1 MPQGYATFSFAG
13 GSVLS
18 TRQVPEEE
26 KREMRK
32 QRQKIWKCFDK
43 THATRYDAAEAPV
56 LLPLARRPVF
66 MLLVAAMTGA
76 KFGSDADEKDWNMY
90 DFDEDFERGGEVE
103 LANVVGAFLHP
114 RTLRSD
120 VLDRFYSATQQTSD
134 ALFDSLAD
142 LLFDSMSPAV
152 NIIISA
158 IYCYWRF
165 ERELLHPGFQ
175 RQLSLWQGDEIRG
188 GLLEIARKWNDRRGG
203 RTAAGSVH
211 YTCISLDTKQAIAGV
226 FEKMTVQIEAANAAK
241 AQTLI

>member
-32 QRQKIWKCFDK
+32 QRQKIWKGFDK

-66 MLLVAAMTGA
+66 MLLAAAMTGV
-76 KFGSDADEKDWNMY
+76 KFDSDADEKDWNFY
-90 DFDEDFERGGEVE
+90 DFDVDFERGGEVE
-103 LANVVGAFLHP
+103 LANVVGAFLHA

-134 ALFDSLAD
+134 ALFESLAD
-142 LLFDSMSPAV
+142 VFFDLISPAV
-152 NIIISA
+152 NAIISA

-165 ERELLHPGFQ
+165 ESELLHPDFQ
-175 RQLSLWQGDEIRG
+175 RQLSLWRGDEIRG
-188 GLLEIARKWNDRRGG
+188 GLLEIARKWK
-203 RTAAGSVH
+203 AGADAMS
-211 YTCISLDTKQAIAGV
+211 TKKAIASV
-226 FEKMTVQIEAANAAK
+226 FEKMTVQIEAVAAAK
-241 AQTLI
+241 AHKSV